1 MSRIRTFLTDRNPPK
16 ISQPRYEAPSIMTEQ
31 AIQDFTRIVK
41 QERLAR

>member
-31 AIQDFTRIVK
+31 AIRDVTCVVK
-41 QERLAR
+41 QERIAR